1 MARRTRNRKHS
12 SHKKSR
18 RHLRQ
23 RKYKGG
29 VNAFEEYAYSTQGGD
44 MQFYEPAIIAM
55 SYSNKK
61 GGAANCNT
69 VGQPN
74 NRNNLPYYPYVANG
88 SLNSGFQQGEL
99 SSPSTPLFSQGELS
113 SPLTP
118 FKGGKRRKTM
128 KRKSKRGGG
137 CGGQSRESW
146 FRGAYPVLLV

>member
-1 MARRTRNRKHS
+1 MARLTRNRKYS

-29 VNAFEEYAYSTQGGD
+29 VKEFEEYAYSTEGGD
-44 MQFYEPAIIAM
+44 MGYYEPAMIAM
-55 SYSNKK
+55 TYNKK
-61 GGAANCNT
+61 GGARDEAPSCT
-69 VGQPN
+69 EVGQPN
-74 NRNNLPYYPYVANG
+74 NRNNLPYYPYVARG

-99 SSPSTPLFSQGELS
+99 R

-118 FKGGKRRKTM
+118 FEGGRRK
-128 KRKSKRGGG
+128 KLYKRLRKSLRKSKHGGG